1 MKKLKILK
9 GVKTLDKKEQKT
21 INGSNWGGRNCFQQG
36 VFCCTTFSSG
46 FQLCEPGRCINGSCL
61 WY

>member
-1 MKKLKILK
+1 MNLK

-21 INGSNWGGRNCFQQG
+21 INGSNWGGPSGCFQQG
-36 VFCCTTFSSG
+36 RLCCTTIG
-46 FQLCEPGRCINGSCL
+46 NFQFCEPGVCRFGSCL